1 MTFVCPGGLRAKSL
15 ERDGEL
21 SADYVDWYWSDEL
34 GREKDVLSTVCDVS
48 TNRLELKEFPAANGK
63 FVLIRS
69 QLCEKADRQNRAHR
83 RFEAFLVNDVQL
95 KAMQNGLF
103 TARPRRDERS
113 FLIEIDESKVDG
125 KSLIAEIA
133 SERVGNGANDK
144 SMKEERKIMSNSR
157 EVSQASSQDGKVW
170 FFAVLA
176 ISMIALNA
184 WLWYSKY
191 EYGDVI
197 SSQKAKLAECE
208 RSRDD
213 LQKANDE
220 LRKENDALRQ
230 YKELKTVLTK
240 LETLTRRQE
249 ESIKRLEAK
258 IEKLEN
264 SNVDIREDSSKID
277 GFRKGLMEC
286 LPCKL

>member
-1 MTFVCPGGLRAKSL
+1 MTFDCPGGLRAKSL
-15 ERDGEL
+15 ESDGEI
-21 SADYVDWYWSDEL
+21 SADYVDWFWSDEL
-34 GREKDVLSTVCDVS
+34 GREKEVLSTVCDVS
-48 TNRLELKEFPAANGK
+48 ANDLELKAFPAANGK
-63 FVLIRS
+63 FILIRS

-103 TARPRRDERS
+103 TAWPRRDERS
-113 FLIEIDESKVDG
+113 FHVEIDESKVDG
-125 KSLIAEIA
+125 KSPNTEIA

-144 SMKEERKIMSNSR
+144 SAKEERKIMSNSR

-170 FFAVLA
+170 FFVVLA

-230 YKELKTVLTK
+230 YKELKTVLAK

-249 ESIKRLEAK
+249 ESIRRLEAK
-258 IEKLEN
+258 IEKLGTSDAAAPEEN
-264 SNVDIREDSSKID
+264 KEAAAPRWPLS
-277 GFRKGLMEC
+277 GW
-286 LPCKL
+286 